1 MMSAEEMPAA
11 SSAYAYPLLI
21 KQLLHTPM
29 ALAAEQ
35 EIVYRDQFRYRYR
48 DFRSR
53 FARLANVLAG
63 LGIKQGDVVAVMDW
77 DSHRYLECYFAV
89 PMMGATLMTVNVR
102 LSPQQI
108 SYCLNH
114 AKAALL
120 LVHRDFLPVLE
131 QFRRQIPALDRF
143 ILIADGGDE
152 PPPAGFAGEYETL
165 LAEADTAYDFPEF
178 DENTRATTFY
188 TTGTTGQPKAVAFS
202 HRQIVLHTL
211 GSGLNHAMPP
221 TGQRF
226 HAGDVY
232 MPLTPMFH
240 VHAWGFPFL
249 ATLLGVKQV
258 YPGRYQPASLVKLIA
273 QERVTFSHC
282 VPAILQMVL
291 DAPEAAATDLNGWKV
306 VVGGSALTLGL
317 ARRATD
323 RGVEVWCG
331 YGMSETCPILT
342 CAQVKPGLD
351 LDAEQQLALRCKTGK
366 PLPLVELRIVD
377 PDMRD
382 VPHDGRSVGELVAR
396 APWLTQAY
404 GGDPAASEQLWRGGY
419 LHTQDVA
426 HIDAN
431 GYLQITD
438 RLKDVIKSGGEW
450 ISSLDLESLISRHP
464 AVAEVAVIGV
474 PDTRWGE
481 RPLALVVARAEAKAM
496 LSADAIKTHLLAF
509 VTAGALSKA
518 AIPESIL
525 FVDAI
530 DKTSVGK
537 IDKKLLRHKYGA
549 AASANT

>member
-1 MMSAEEMPAA
+1 MPAA

-29 ALAAEQ
+29 AVVPDQ
-35 EIVYRDQFRYRYR
+35 EIVYRDQVRYRYR

-53 FARLANVLAG
+53 LARLANALTR
-63 LGIKQGDVVAVMDW
+63 LGIGPGDVVAVMDW
-77 DSHRYLECYFAV
+77 DSHRYLECYFAI

-102 LSPQQI
+102 LSAQQI
-108 SYCLNH
+108 AYCLNH

-120 LVHRDFLPVLE
+120 LVHRDFLPLIE
-131 QFRRQIPALDRF
+131 QLRGQVGALDRV

-152 PPPAGFAGEYETL
+152 QPPAGFAGEYEML
-165 LAEADTAYDFPEF
+165 LAAAGDSYDFPDF

-221 TGQRF
+221 AGQRF

-258 YPGRYQPASLVKLIA
+258 YPGRYQPAALLTLIA
-273 QERVTFSHC
+273 QERVTLSHC
-282 VPAILQMVL
+282 VPAILKMVL
-291 DAPEAAATDLNGWKV
+291 DAPEAAATDLRGWKV

-317 ARRATD
+317 ARRAAD
-323 RGVEVWCG
+323 RGIEVWCG
-331 YGMSETCPILT
+331 YGMSETCPVLT
-342 CAQVKPGLD
+342 CAQVKPGLN
-351 LDAEQQLALRCKTGK
+351 LDPEQQLSLRCKTGK

-377 PDMRD
+377 PDMQD
-382 VPHDGRSVGELVAR
+382 VPRDGKSVGELVAR

-404 GGDPAASEQLWRGGY
+404 GGDSAASEQLWRGGY

-426 HIDAN
+426 SIDAD
-431 GYLQITD
+431 GYVQITD

-450 ISSLDLESLISRHP
+450 ISSLELESLISHHP

-474 PDTRWGE
+474 ADARWGE
-481 RPLALVVARAEAKAM
+481 RPLALVVASVEAKGTIN
-496 LSADAIKTHLLAF
+496 ADDIKTHLLAF
-509 VTAGALSKA
+509 VTAGTLSKTA
-518 AIPESIL
+518 VPERIL
-525 FVDAI
+525 LVDAI
-530 DKTSVGK
+530 EKTSVGK
-537 IDKKLLRHKYGA
+537 IDKKLLRQKYGTTPSSVA
-549 AASANT
+549 

>member
-1 MMSAEEMPAA
+1 MSATAMPAA

-29 ALAAEQ
+29 ALAGDQ
-35 EIVYRDQFRYRYR
+35 EIVYRDQVRYRYR
-48 DFRSR
+48 DFHDRLG
-53 FARLANVLAG
+53 RLANVVAG
-63 LGIKQGDVVAVMDW
+63 LGVKQGDVVAVMDW

-89 PMMGATLMTVNVR
+89 PMMGATLMTVNIR

-108 SYCLNH
+108 AYCLDH

-120 LVHRDFLPVLE
+120 LVHRDFLPVIE
-131 QFRRQIPALDRF
+131 QLRGQCPTLDRF
-143 ILIADGGDE
+143 ILIADGGRE
-152 PPPAGFAGEYETL
+152 QPPSGFAGEYETL
-165 LAEADTAYDFPEF
+165 LAAADTAYRFPDF
-178 DENTRATTFY
+178 DENLRATTFY
-188 TTGTTGQPKAVAFS
+188 TTGTTGNPKAVAFS

-211 GSGLNHAMPP
+211 GSGLNQAMPP
-221 TGQRF
+221 VGQRF

-258 YPGRYQPASLVKLIA
+258 YPGRYQPESVLKLIA

-291 DAPEAAATDLNGWKV
+291 DAPEAAATDLARWKV
-306 VVGGSALTLGL
+306 VVGGSALPLGL
-317 ARRATD
+317 ARRATG
-323 RGVEVWCG
+323 RGIEIWCG

-342 CAQVKPGLD
+342 CAQVKPGLE
-351 LDAEQQLALRCKTGK
+351 LDADQELALRCKTGK
-366 PLPLVELRIVD
+366 PLPLVDLRIVD
-377 PDMRD
+377 PEMRD
-382 VPHDGRSVGELVAR
+382 VPHDGKTVGEVVVR

-426 HIDAN
+426 HIDAD
-431 GYLQITD
+431 GYVQITD

-450 ISSLDLESLISRHP
+450 ISSLALESLISQHA

-474 PDTRWGE
+474 ADARWGE
-481 RPLALVVARAEAKAM
+481 RPLALVVARAEAKAS
-496 LSADAIKTHLLAF
+496 LDAEAIRSHLLAF
-509 VTAGALSKA
+509 VADGTLTKV
-518 AIPESIL
+518 AIPDRIL
-525 FVDAI
+525 LVEAI

-537 IDKKLLRHKYGA
+537 TDKKLLRQKYGA
-549 AASANT
+549 RTGAGG

>member
-1 MMSAEEMPAA
+1 MSATEMPAA

-29 ALAAEQ
+29 ALAPDQ
-35 EIVYRDQFRYRYR
+35 EIVYRDQLRYRYR
-48 DFRSR
+48 DFRGR
-53 FARLANVLAG
+53 LDRLANALAR
-63 LGIKQGDVVAVMDW
+63 LGVKAGSVVAVMDW

-89 PMMGATLMTVNVR
+89 PMMGATLLTVNVR

-108 SYCLNH
+108 AYCLNH
-114 AKAALL
+114 AKAGLL

-131 QFRRQIPALDRF
+131 QLRGQLAALDRF

-152 PPPAGFAGEYETL
+152 SLPAGFAGEYEGL
-165 LAEADTAYDFPEF
+165 LTVADTAHDFPDF
-178 DENTRATTFY
+178 DEHTRATTFY
-188 TTGTTGQPKAVAFS
+188 TTGTTGHPKAVAFS

-211 GSGLNHAMPP
+211 GAGLNHAMPP
-221 TGQRF
+221 AEQRF

-258 YPGRYQPASLVKLIA
+258 YPGRYQPASLLRLIA
-273 QERVTFSHC
+273 RERVSFSHC
-282 VPAILQMVL
+282 VPAILQMLL
-291 DAPEAAATDLNGWKV
+291 DAPEAAATELKGWKV

-323 RGVEVWCG
+323 RGIEVWCG
-331 YGMSETCPILT
+331 YGMSETCPVLT
-342 CAQVKPGLD
+342 CAQVKPGLG

-366 PLPLVELRIVD
+366 PLLLVDLRIVD

-382 VPHDGRSVGELVAR
+382 VPHDGKSMGEIVAR

-426 HIDAN
+426 TMDAE
-431 GYLQITD
+431 GYVQITD

-450 ISSLDLESLISRHP
+450 VSSLELESLISRHP
-464 AVAEVAVIGV
+464 DVAEAAVIGV
-474 PDTRWGE
+474 PDARWGE
-481 RPLALVVARAEAKAM
+481 RPLALVVARAEAKTTT
-496 LSADAIKTHLLAF
+496 SAEAIKAHLRAF
-509 VTAGALSKA
+509 AAAGTLSKA
-518 AIPESIL
+518 AIPERIL
-525 FVDAI
+525 FVEAL

-537 IDKKLLRHKYGA
+537 LDKKTLRQKYGA
-549 AASANT
+549 G